1 MSVSLGNRIIN
12 LGSSNNVFWS
22 EGDIFIKSISANT
35 TLTFA
40 GIVNKSIRIIVTNT
54 NLTTDFTLS
63 FSVSGMTI
71 RNSSDIM
78 TRVRANRTQVYEF
91 VSDTTGNFIYCLSPL
106 RLESIYAP

>member
-12 LGSSNNVFWS
+12 LGSSNTVFWS

-40 GIVNKSIRIIVTNT
+40 SIANKNIRIIVTNT
-54 NLTTDFTLS
+54 NTTTDFTLS
-63 FSVSGMTI
+63 FSISDRTI

-91 VSDTTGNFIYCLSPL
+91 VSDNTGNFIYCLSPL
-106 RLESIYAP
+106 RLEAIYAP